1 MSRNTMMGRDITVYS
16 RYGTDQPAKWQG
28 TVLTGVFYGET
39 AAEHLT
45 AAGVGG
51 DSPGLSLRIPLRG
64 GRRSRAQLEA
74 AEDKTG
80 LFTLLPGDFIA
91 PGIFPQGA
99 FTGELRQAVPE
110 ARRVKTVTER
120 RYGTAMDHWEVETG

>member
-28 TVLTGVFYGET
+28 TVLTGVFYRET

-74 AEDKTG
+74 AADKTG
-80 LFTLLPGDFIA
+80 LFTLLP
-91 PGIFPQGA
+91 
-99 FTGELRQAVPE
+99 GELRQAVPE

>member
-16 RYGTDQPAKWQG
+16 RYGTDQP
-28 TVLTGVFYGET
+28 
-39 AAEHLT
+39 
-45 AAGVGG
+45 
-51 DSPGLSLRIPLRG
+51 LRG

-74 AEDKTG
+74 AADKTG